1 MTYLIDGY
9 NLIYKFP
16 HLEELMLQD
25 NLMEARRE
33 LLDLLKMFA
42 KLTRKTIRI
51 VFDGQKTSD
60 IPISNEKVYTID
72 VYYSLHYSA
81 DFLIKEFIRKDLQPR
96 NTTVVTS
103 DKDIIEYVSR
113 FKTKTMKSEDFALF
127 VNQTIEDFISAQTPE
142 KEENP
147 NLSQKEI
154 EYWERLFTSKKK

>member
-103 DKDIIEYVSR
+103 DKDIVEYVSR

>member
-33 LLDLLKMFA
+33 LLDLLKIFA
-42 KLTRKTIRI
+42 KLTRKRIRI

-60 IPISNEKVYTID
+60 IPISSEKVYTID

-81 DFLIKEFIRKDLQPR
+81 
-96 NTTVVTS
+96 
-103 DKDIIEYVSR
+103 
-113 FKTKTMKSEDFALF
+113 
-127 VNQTIEDFISAQTPE
+127 
-142 KEENP
+142 
-147 NLSQKEI
+147 
-154 EYWERLFTSKKK
+154 

>member
-60 IPISNEKVYTID
+60 IPISSEKVYTID

-103 DKDIIEYVSR
+103 DKDIVEYVSR

-127 VNQTIEDFISAQTPE
+127 VNQTIEDFTLAQIPE

-154 EYWERLFTSKKK
+154 EYWEKLFTSKKK

>member
-25 NLMEARRE
+25 NLIEARRE

-103 DKDIIEYVSR
+103 DKDIVEYVSR